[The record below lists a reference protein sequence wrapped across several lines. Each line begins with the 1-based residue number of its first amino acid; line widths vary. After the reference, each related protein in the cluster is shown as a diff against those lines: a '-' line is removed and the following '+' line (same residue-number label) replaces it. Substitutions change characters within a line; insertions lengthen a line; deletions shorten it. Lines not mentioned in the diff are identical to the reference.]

1 MFSAI
6 PNIPVAAKS
15 TAKNSAFK
23 TLMFE
28 MLKANGDFSK
38 IN

>member
-6 PNIPVAAKS
+6 PATSVAAKS
-15 TAKNSAFK
+15 TAKSSAFK